1 MSLHGFRKERLRVAR
16 KKKKLTMEQLAKLVN
31 TTKGTISNYENGHSS
46 PPNEML
52 SLLSDK
58 LDVSADWLLGR
69 TDNPAGTSQQSEIKL
84 SKEDER
90 DIAIRMAKLRED
102 LIEGRD
108 TGGLS
113 YLGKQISEEA
123 IESILASLEHAERM
137 VTLIEKREE
146 AERKKKTE

>member
-84 SKEDER
+84 SEEDER

-102 LIEGRD
+102 LLEGRD

>member
-1 MSLHGFRKERLRVAR
+1 MRALGERLRELRR
-16 KKKKLTMEQLAKLVN
+16 KKKLSQRNFGKLFGLSESAIGMYERNERKPDYETLEKFA
-31 TTKGTISNYENGHSS
+31 NYF
-46 PPNEML
+46 
-52 SLLSDK
+52 
-58 LDVSADWLLGR
+58 DVSVDFLLGR
-69 TDNPAGTSQQSEIKL
+69 VNTPSANNIPPKVELTE
-84 SKEDER
+84 EDER